1 MEHFRASFSCKL
13 KKTSL
18 EKSIMVLLLEHFTFF
33 EENAL
38 SFSIRDILTYRLDF
52 FSTYTP
58 WDEPYNAIYRGM
70 KKYFYLQKTLEDDD
84 THKIFFL

>member
-1 MEHFRASFSCKL
+1 
-13 KKTSL
+13 
-18 EKSIMVLLLEHFTFF
+18 MVLLLEHLTFF
-33 EENAL
+33 EENTL

-58 WDEPYNAIYRGM
+58 WDEPDDDYGQVM